1 MYQYECHIF
10 EVLCLSSHLAPTCA
24 QKEIPMTPQIA
35 LEIQGEIGPCAGEN
49 GGYTYLF
56 LPMLQKRNLHGQRA

>member
-10 EVLCLSSHLAPTCA
+10 EVLCLSAHLAPTCP
-24 QKEIPMTPQIA
+24 QKEKHMTPQIA

-49 GGYTYLF
+49 GGYTHLF
-56 LPMLQKRNLHGQRA
+56 LPMLQKSNLHGQRT